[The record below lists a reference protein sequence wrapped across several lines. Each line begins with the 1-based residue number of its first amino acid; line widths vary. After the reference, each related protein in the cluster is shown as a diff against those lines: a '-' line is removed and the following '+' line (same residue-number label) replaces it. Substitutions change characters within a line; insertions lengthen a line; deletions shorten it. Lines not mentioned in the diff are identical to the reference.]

1 MIYVII
7 RIVAI
12 IFFVYVTM
20 LIAKEKLKIQYSVLW
35 LGYSL
40 VLIIVSFNV
49 DLIEFIAD
57 KLNIY
62 YAPSMIFL
70 FGLVFLMV
78 YLLHLSIV
86 TTKQAKHIVS
96 LIQEV
101 SLIKEKVNKN
111 QGDIDERD
119 ITEK

>member
-1 MIYVII
+1 MIYMII

-12 IFFVYVTM
+12 IFFVYVM
-20 LIAKEKLKIQYSVLW
+20 ILIFKEKLKIQYCVLW
-35 LGYSL
+35 LGYSFI
-40 VLIIVSFNV
+40 LILISFNV
-49 DLIEFIAD
+49 NAIEFWAD

-70 FGLVFLMV
+70 FGIVFLMV

-86 TTKQAKHIVS
+86 TTKQAKYFVS

-101 SLIKEKVNKN
+101 SLLKNKINEGERGKDEK
-111 QGDIDERD
+111 I
-119 ITEK
+119 

>member
-20 LIAKEKLKIQYSVLW
+20 LIAKEKLKIQYSILW

-40 VLIIVSFNV
+40 ILIIVSFNV
-49 DLIEFIAD
+49 GLIEFIAD

-70 FGLVFLMV
+70 FGIVFLMV

-86 TTKQAKHIVS
+86 TTKQAKYIVS

-101 SLIKEKVNKN
+101 SLLKEKVNGN
-111 QGDIDERD
+111 QGDIDERSV
-119 ITEK
+119 K